1 MNKRLELKIKEII
14 SILQTA
20 LIKDDA
26 KLTEAILVNLQ
37 SVLDGYIDAAHR
49 DTYVKKYSRP
59 EIAQKKINKFTND
72 SSQGITIIKTKPQTK
87 GK

>member
-14 SILQTA
+14 SILQTT

-26 KLTEAILVNLQ
+26 KLTEAVLVNLR

-49 DTYVKKYSRP
+49 DTHTNKYARP
-59 EIAQKKINKFTND
+59 EIAIKK
-72 SSQGITIIKTKPQTK
+72 QQPTK